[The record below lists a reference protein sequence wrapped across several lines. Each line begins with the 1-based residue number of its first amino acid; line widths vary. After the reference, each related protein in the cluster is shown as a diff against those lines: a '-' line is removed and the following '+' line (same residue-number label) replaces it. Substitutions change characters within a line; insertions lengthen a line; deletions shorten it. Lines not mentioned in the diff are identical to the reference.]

1 MQAFSKKITF
11 NFQNTNFQ
19 CVSTFIFRRKH
30 KEKFLYSLIY
40 KNQAKKK
47 ATLRVAFSSILQ
59 EHLFTF
65 VL

>member
-1 MQAFSKKITF
+1 MQAFLKKIIF

-19 CVSTFIFRRKH
+19 CINTFIFRIKH
-30 KEKFLYSLIY
+30 KEKFLHTSIH

-47 ATLRVAFSSILQ
+47 ATLRVAFSSMLQ

-65 VL
+65 VF